1 MLKFSDS
8 LDVPSPIK
16 SGIIG
21 DSKIKII
28 GVGGAGNNAI
38 NTMIGNKLK
47 DVEFIAINTDLQVLN
62 NSLAETK
69 IQIGKKLLKGFGA
82 GGNPE
87 LGTLAAEEN
96 EEDLKKAIL
105 NAKVVFIAAGMG
117 GGTGTGAAPVI
128 ARIAKESNILTI
140 GIVTYPF
147 VCEGRIRREN
157 ADKGINDLK
166 NNVNSLIV
174 IPNERLKEKF
184 GEIELYEA
192 FKKADA
198 VLYNAAKSIS
208 DIVNKRGYVNVDY
221 ADVKTVLSYMGYA
234 LIGLGRAE
242 GDDRA
247 EKATLEAI
255 SNPLISNICLAESKA
270 ILYNITTGYDLKTSE
285 LDKIA
290 SIINKEADEN
300 KNIIFGLIYDKEMN
314 NKMDIAIIAGGI
326 PESDTELQSIEEIK
340 KKSHEEEISE
350 IQQILERIHQS
361 EKLSPYEDRIDRP
374 HSEKIDKAR
383 EESRFQHFYDKHNEN

>member
-8 LDVPSPIK
+8 LDVPDL
-16 SGIIG
+16 IG

-28 GVGGAGNNAI
+28 GVGGAGNNAV

-47 DVEFIAINTDLQVLN
+47 DVKFIAINTDLQVLD

-117 GGTGTGAAPVI
+117 GGTGTGAAPII
-128 ARIAKESNILTI
+128 ARIAKENNILTI

-157 ADKGINDLK
+157 ADKGIDDLK

-255 SNPLISNICLAESKA
+255 SNPLISNICLAKSKA
-270 ILYNITTGYDLKTSE
+270 ILYNVTAGYDLKTSE

-300 KNIIFGLIYDKEMN
+300 QNIIFGLIYDKEMN

>member
-1 MLKFSDS
+1 MIKFSDS
-8 LDVPSPIK
+8 LDLPDL
-16 SGIIG
+16 IG

-28 GVGGAGNNAI
+28 GIGGAGNNAI
-38 NTMIGNKLK
+38 NTMIGNKLA
-47 DVEFIAINTDLQVLN
+47 DVEFVAINTDLQVLN
-62 NSLAETK
+62 NSMADTK
-69 IQIGKKLLKGFGA
+69 IQIGKKLVKGFGA

-87 LGTLAAEEN
+87 IGKLSAEEN
-96 EEDLKKAIL
+96 EQVLRKVIS
-105 NAKVVFIAAGMG
+105 NAKVIFIAAGMG

-128 ARIAKESNILTI
+128 AKIAKENNILTI
-140 GIVTYPF
+140 VIVTYPF
-147 VCEGRIRREN
+147 ICEGKIRREN
-157 ADKGINDLK
+157 ADKGINELK

-184 GEIELYEA
+184 GEIELFEA

-234 LIGLGRAE
+234 LIGFGRAE
-242 GDDRA
+242 GEDRA

-270 ILYNITTGYDLKTSE
+270 ILYNVTTGYDLKTSE
-285 LDKIA
+285 LDKVA
-290 SIINKEADEN
+290 SIISKEANEN
-300 KNIIFGLIYDKEMN
+300 KNIIFGLVYDQEMK

-326 PESDTELQSIEEIK
+326 PESDTELLPIEQIK

-350 IQQILERIHQS
+350 IKQILERIHQS
-361 EKLSPYEDRIDRP
+361 EKLSPYEQDGIYRTYSNKMENRKENKRF
-374 HSEKIDKAR
+374 SNFYNDKD
-383 EESRFQHFYDKHNEN
+383 QN